1 MGEPARRIAEDV
13 VTRWA
18 EVQEFELD
26 GNVMYGLAT
35 PARGARQVEVWLSR
49 VRPEAETPVHSHSR
63 EEVVVVLR
71 GRGEARRIGRETTT
85 FEAPCTLIL
94 PGNELHQIA
103 NTGSEVLEMIAA
115 MPTGTR
121 IFDERGVEMALPW
134 RE

>member
-1 MGEPARRIAEDV
+1 MGEPARKLTQDV

-35 PARGARQVEVWLSR
+35 PSQGARQVEVWLSR

-63 EEVVVVLR
+63 EDVVVVLR

-94 PGNELHQIA
+94 PANELHQIA
-103 NTGSEVLEMIAA
+103 NTGSDVLEMIAA
-115 MPTGTR
+115 MPAGTR